1 MKADFQ
7 KRLLF
12 EVGSLAIEESP
23 FYSVVCPQLLPA
35 CFNSHSHHRL
45 FDDLSVV
52 SLRAAEH
59 AASNSIGSRV
69 YCKTRPRGL
78 LSFPDSLN
86 KKMPAK
92 IKSKD
97 AGAGCLYIVATPIGN
112 LEDITLRAL
121 RILGEVDVI
130 ACEDTRQTMK
140 LLAHFQISKRLVSY
154 HEHNEI
160 TRAPEIVIE
169 LEQGAKVALVSDA
182 GTPAISDP
190 GFRLV
195 SLCLRHGI
203 AVVPVPGASAF
214 VAALAAS
221 GMPIE
226 EFTFGGFL
234 PARQTA
240 RRKALRA
247 LANEPRTVALYEAPH
262 RLLDTLED
270 ALEILG
276 NRPAVIAREVTK
288 AFEEFQRGHIEDLV
302 AGARKRP
309 PRGEITLLIG
319 PSDGEALLPSGNGK
333 SAESAAPLSRRV
345 EELMK
350 DRDIDR
356 KAALKLAARER
367 GITRREAYKQ
377 LLVTRDE

>member
-1 MKADFQ
+1 MSPKMKT
-7 KRLLF
+7 
-12 EVGSLAIEESP
+12 
-23 FYSVVCPQLLPA
+23 
-35 CFNSHSHHRL
+35 N
-45 FDDLSVV
+45 
-52 SLRAAEH
+52 
-59 AASNSIGSRV
+59 
-69 YCKTRPRGL
+69 
-78 LSFPDSLN
+78 
-86 KKMPAK
+86 
-92 IKSKD
+92 D

-121 RILGEVDVI
+121 RVLREADVI
-130 ACEDTRQTMK
+130 ACEDTRQTVK
-140 LLAHFQISKRLVSY
+140 LLSHFDISKRLVSY

-195 SLCLRHGI
+195 GLCLRHGI
-203 AVVPVPGASAF
+203 SVVPVPGASAF

-226 EFTFGGFL
+226 EFTFAGFL
-234 PARQTA
+234 PSRQTA
-240 RRKALRA
+240 RRKALRT
-247 LANEPRTVALYEAPH
+247 LADEPRTVALYEAPH

-288 AFEEFQRGHIEDLV
+288 AFEEFHRGHIEDLV
-302 AGARKRP
+302 AGLRKKP
-309 PRGEITLLIG
+309 ARGEITLLIG
-319 PSDGEALLPSGNGK
+319 PADGQATHLNGNGTGEK
-333 SAESAAPLSRRV
+333 STAPLSHRV
-345 EELMK
+345 EEIMK
-350 DRDIDR
+350 ERGIDR
-356 KAALKLAARER
+356 KAALKFAARER

-377 LLVTRDE
+377 LLVTRD